1 MKLFKSNAFKCVVVM
16 LSVILLC
23 GGLLAV
29 LSDLLK
35 VSDTER
41 IQRSID
47 KIYGAGV
54 TEIEQ
59 VIDADYK
66 TDFGEIKSCY
76 KLKNGDY
83 LVQSTG
89 KKGYSNGT
97 VTLDISIT
105 IVDGTATVKKAV
117 LNGYTSQTL
126 MSQLTSLYN
135 KFANVNSTTV
145 GDVSVV
151 TGASMSSTAG
161 INAVKTAID
170 FINRLGG

>member
-1 MKLFKSNAFKCVVVM
+1 MKLFKSNAFKCIIVM
-16 LSVILLC
+16 LAVILLC
-23 GGLLAV
+23 GGLLAI

-35 VSDTER
+35 VTDTER

-47 KIYGAGV
+47 KIYGKGV
-54 TEIEQ
+54 TQIEE

-66 TDFGEIKSCY
+66 TDLGEIKSCY

-105 IVDGTATVKKAV
+105 QNGGEIVVKKAV

-126 MSQLTSLYN
+126 MSQLTSLYGE
-135 KFANVNSTTV
+135 FANVNSNTV
-145 GDVSVV
+145 GNVSVV
-151 TGASMSSTAG
+151 TGASMSSTAA

-170 FINRLGG
+170 FINGLGG